1 MFDWVLNTPLDGKKI
16 YLSDHVPAPIY
27 SIYWK
32 TRESSDG
39 FNYLILL
46 LKKWLVI
53 KQHGKPGELFQS
65 AISPVSTGKHENLRF
80 YRV

>member
-1 MFDWVLNTPLDGKKI
+1 MFDWVLNTPLDGKKL
-16 YLSDHVPAPIY
+16 YLSDYVPLFTL
-27 SIYWK
+27 STGK
-32 TRESSDG
+32 HESSDG
-39 FNYLILL
+39 FDYLILL

-65 AISPVSTGKHENLRF
+65 AISPVSTGKHKNLRF